1 MRSTQVADSF
11 VTYINI
17 QRGDWVT
24 AVVTGINAMTFAIAL
39 LLIAQIDAGPSPVQL
54 GEPLRVYR
62 YGMET
67 ARNGMMGGSISNTP
81 RPFPIARYL
90 AVANYLQSLPDR
102 ERVTW
107 LRMAAAHPNLAEPA
121 VYLSRMLIDN
131 DDHPL
136 RCIYAYVG
144 KHRAGKPDE
153 RFKDAPIELFEDVPF
168 LVASES
174 VIGTGQA
181 EPSSDYIEYLLA
193 NGSWRKAR
201 FSKMSTEQ
209 LVDVGQRYIKSL
221 RDEGHQVDAHFERS
235 ILEQCRVPLN
245 PKNR

>member
-1 MRSTQVADSF
+1 MPT
-11 VTYINI
+11 
-17 QRGDWVT
+17 VT
-24 AVVTGINAMTFAIAL
+24 AINDMQFVIAL

-62 YGMET
+62 YGIDT
-67 ARNGMMGGSISNTP
+67 AWNGMMGGAISDTP

-102 ERVTW
+102 ERATW
-107 LRMAAAHPNLAEPA
+107 LRMAAAHPSLAEPA

-153 RFKDAPIELFEDVPF
+153 SFADAPTELFEDIPF
-168 LVASES
+168 LVASDN
-174 VIGTGQA
+174 VMGTGQA

-193 NGSWRKAR
+193 NGTWRKTR

-209 LVDVGQRYIKSL
+209 IVDVGKRYIKSL
-221 RDEGHQVDAHFERS
+221 RDQGHEVDADLERS
-235 ILEQCRVPLN
+235 ILAQCKVPLN
-245 PKNR
+245 PKKRSPGTTGIQ